1 MTGMTRTTG
10 ITGKI
15 VAFVDGSIYS
25 ASVCEH
31 AAWFAQ
37 RTGSPVE
44 LIHVLGRREAPGTQ
58 DLSGAI
64 RLGARTR
71 LLNELADLDAQRA
84 KLIGHRGRA
93 ILEDARAILDK
104 DGVNEITTRLRHGDI
119 VEAISEMEGDARV
132 IVVGKRGEAADFAR
146 GHLGSNLERI
156 VRAAH
161 KPVFVASRAF
171 RPIGK
176 VLVAY
181 DGGTSAMKAVDHI
194 SRSVLFQGLAITV
207 VTVGQATGEAAKGLE
222 DARALLKAAGI
233 EAETA
238 VLPGQPETA
247 LGKLVDEAG
256 FDMLVMGAYGHS
268 RIRTLVIGSTTT
280 EMVRSCKVPVV
291 LIR

>member
-1 MTGMTRTTG
+1 MAGV
-10 ITGKI
+10 TGKI
-15 VAFVDGSIYS
+15 IAFVDGSIYS

-44 LIHVLGRREAPGTQ
+44 LIHVLGRREAPETQ
-58 DLSGAI
+58 DLSGSI

-71 LLNELADLDAQRA
+71 LLNELAELDAQRA

-93 ILEDARAILDK
+93 ILEDARAILDR

-119 VEAISEMEGDARV
+119 VEAIPEVEAAARA
-132 IVVGKRGEAADFAR
+132 IVVGKRGEAADFAK

-171 RPIGK
+171 RPIEK

-194 SRSVLFQGLAITV
+194 ARSVLFRGLAIVV
-207 VTVGQATGEAAKGLE
+207 VTVGQATPEVRKGLE

-233 EAETA
+233 EAETS

-247 LGKLVDEAG
+247 LGKLVEEAG

-280 EMVRSCKVPVV
+280 EMLRSCKVPVV
-291 LIR
+291 LLR